1 MKPWKIISLHSIYF
15 WVIIIIILAVP
26 QCSDGSVTCFFTI
39 DNVVDLATYNGMTL
53 AIAGNENL
61 ANWSIKKSVTFES
74 CDDGSPG
81 TLAIKGSDSGDGGI
95 SIHFLFMF
103 LHKKVSKVYWRVFSL
118 IKRIRF

>member
-1 MKPWKIISLHSIYF
+1 M
-15 WVIIIIILAVP
+15 
-26 QCSDGSVTCFFTI
+26 
-39 DNVVDLATYNGMTL
+39 VDLATYNGMSL
-53 AIAGNENL
+53 AITGNENL

-103 LHKKVSKVYWRVFSL
+103 LHKKVSKVY
-118 IKRIRF
+118 